1 MCHQIKTKTDF
12 NEEKKWRRSWSSSL
26 VPRFVSRS
34 AATLVGSGP
43 PTPVAR
49 TQSHKLTNPL
59 LGIKTIAISIPGII
73 IIVIIVIIAILV
85 IIVIVVIIII
95 IANQES
101 SRVGNV
107 PCVEMRFLA
116 LKENLDN
123 GDNWMTILLLMRIS
137 IEQNGD

>member
-73 IIVIIVIIAILV
+73 IIVIIVII
-85 IIVIVVIIII
+85 VIVVIIII